1 MSRTQPSSRDPG
13 SELAHERALVER
25 ARSGD
30 AAAFAELYDSYLAR
44 VYRYCRGRV
53 GQVADAEDLAEEVFV
68 KALQA
73 IDAFEWRS
81 MEGRSPFGAWL
92 FRIAHNQVASFRRRN
107 ATRPAETEFA
117 EWIEDGRRGP
127 LELAER
133 KLAVEEVFAAV
144 RELPEAQREVILL
157 RFAADLSVAETAAAL
172 GKRET
177 NVKVLQHK
185 GIRKLRQML
194 SEPLHREERAL

>member
-1 MSRTQPSSRDPG
+1 MSRAQPSSRDPE
-13 SELAHERALVER
+13 SELAYERVLVGR

-30 AAAFAELYDSYLAR
+30 VAAFAELYDSYLPR

-53 GQVADAEDLAEEVFV
+53 GQEADAEDLAEEVFV

-81 MEGRSPFGAWL
+81 MEGRSPFRAWL
-92 FRIAHNQVASFRRRN
+92 FRIAHNQVASFHRRH
-107 ATRPAETEFA
+107 ASRPAETDLA
-117 EWIEDGRRGP
+117 EWIEDERRGP

-133 KLAVEEVFAAV
+133 KLAIEEVFAAV

-157 RFAADLSVAETAAAL
+157 RFASDLSVAETAAAL
-172 GKRET
+172 GKREG

-185 GIRKLRQML
+185 GIRRLRQL
-194 SEPLHREERAL
+194 LDAPLRREERAQ